1 MDVDFIPFSD
11 EALRISANLAQ
22 RHDAWVSAVR
32 QLEEMPSTMY
42 FVKRDGGREYL
53 IAKRNTRDSGVS
65 LGPRDEQAERR
76 LATYLV
82 DRDAVQRAEAESA
95 KGLAEIVAQYRALK
109 LPQAM
114 PIPGRI
120 LRELDIAN
128 LLGTDLMVVGTN
140 AFAAYQIEA
149 GARFTN
155 ASDETEDFDLAWCRG
170 TEVSLARVGAETPH
184 LLEVLRRVD
193 PSFRINPKRPYQ
205 AVDERGYPVELL
217 VAPSLFRTLPSND
230 AFSPMAVFPEQEW
243 LLRGRPV
250 RHVVA
255 SRDGRSCPIFAP
267 DPRWMGLHKLW
278 LAQKPERNAAKRPK
292 DLRQGQ
298 LLMKAV
304 AQRLTIAYPMD
315 LGFVLDLPADLR
327 EVFDAWAHDNGFH
340 PSKDV
345 TPIMR

>member
-1 MDVDFIPFSD
+1 MDSDFLPFSD
-11 EALRISANLAQ
+11 EALRVSANLAQ
-22 RHDAWVSAVR
+22 RHDAWVAAVR
-32 QLEEMPSTMY
+32 QLGDMPSSMY
-42 FVKRDGGREYL
+42 FVRREGGREYL
-53 IAKRNTRDSGVS
+53 IAKRHTRDSGAS
-65 LGPRDEQAERR
+65 LGPRDEEAERR
-76 LATYLV
+76 LAGYLA
-82 DRDAVQRAEAESA
+82 DREAAQRAESASA
-95 KGLAEIVAQYRALK
+95 KALAEIVAQYRALK

-140 AFAAYQIEA
+140 AFAVYQIEA
-149 GARFTN
+149 GARFVN
-155 ASDETEDFDLAWCRG
+155 AADETEDFDLAWCRG
-170 TEVSLARVGAETPH
+170 TEVSLARMGAEKPH
-184 LLEVLRRVD
+184 LLEVLSRAD
-193 PSFRINPKRPYQ
+193 PSFRINPARPYQ
-205 AVDERGYPVELL
+205 AVNAGGYPVELL

-278 LAQKPERNAAKRPK
+278 LARKPERNAAKRPK

-298 LLMKAV
+298 LLLKAV
-304 AQRLTIAYPMD
+304 AQRLPIAYPMNIE
-315 LGFVLDLPADLR
+315 FVLELPGDLR
-327 EVFDAWAHDNGFH
+327 EVFDAWAHDNGFQ
-340 PSKDV
+340 PPKDV
-345 TPIMR
+345 TPSMR